1 MLFYRY
7 KPLQHA
13 NSIRLLVLHSSLN
26 SSDSIRCT
34 IQHAQ
39 LFDESLK
46 YEAVSYTWGDA
57 TQTQAIYFH
66 WGTMELHVGQNC
78 YNALRRLRRTH
89 GDRLLW
95 IDAIC
100 INQYNLQERARQV
113 RIMDKIYNYASN
125 VLVILSEP
133 NAKSSAL
140 FEELAAADE
149 ELALTGDCKRTP
161 PSDAIVTLLEDL
173 FQDPWFTRVWVL
185 QEVCGKDSVEYICGS
200 AIFSFHCIRKLYF
213 GYRGTMVTKALW
225 PRSLEW
231 IMRPPESFTTPQS
244 NLWNRLGE
252 TRDYLATDPKD
263 RVFALKS
270 LIGPRQSEMDRLIDY
285 TQSVEECYTHI
296 AAFLLPVVGLRL
308 LTAVRHPHSKEMP
321 SWTPDWSQ
329 NLPLHTCYLMDK
341 FDHVANAQPLPLF
354 HTSDSKKHTI
364 WPFLDNT
371 HNGCLELHVTGCRYA
386 QIAEQSQAFK
396 FSDIDDAE
404 GQIKKLYYSFI
415 NLRCYFHPEGV
426 RDDPMVL
433 AHLGTIISDGKL
445 RLYTWHKW
453 Y

>member
-1 MLFYRY
+1 
-7 KPLQHA
+7 
-13 NSIRLLVLHSSLN
+13 
-26 SSDSIRCT
+26 
-34 IQHAQ
+34 
-39 LFDESLK
+39 
-46 YEAVSYTWGDA
+46 
-57 TQTQAIYFH
+57 
-66 WGTMELHVGQNC
+66 MELHVGQNC

-185 QEVCGKDSVEYICGS
+185 QEVCGKDFVEYICGS